1 MTALNLAEN
10 PFRVFTPEDMEAT
23 DVAELFVN
31 PPDANKI
38 GGLGHTMLNGARG
51 CGKSMI
57 FRYLLSDCQMITL
70 KKSLNELPFLAFLV
84 SIKNIGATPALTE
97 FHRLEYKHAN
107 IVLNEHVLT
116 VFAAA
121 KVFSSL
127 SHIDL
132 PENEETGCEAVDYF
146 EKDFKRRM
154 EQCGSDVQPLPASRP
169 SPARVFEHI
178 ADVCKDCYSAIVRY
192 AKRIIPDG
200 QPVRYTGA
208 LCDYLEFLF
217 PLLNELKRLSFLPS
231 SPVYLLIDDADYLSR
246 TQTIVLNSWISTRT
260 QADVSIKVSTQLHY
274 KTFQT
279 MSGLPIQS
287 PHDFQ
292 KVDISD
298 LYTTR
303 RGRYLGRVKE
313 IVSKRLA
320 KAGIKDSSPRN
331 FFPNDE
337 KQERAIRE
345 IENKIRSDWP
355 KKGKG
360 HRASDDVVR
369 YARPDYIRSLGG
381 KSKSTS
387 TYSYS
392 GFEQLVHISSGL
404 IRYFLESAAVM
415 FDDQRNSQPGQPVT
429 HITPKI
435 QNQVARH
442 RADQFMLSEF
452 DQMAEEKARDQ
463 LRNLIRALGG
473 TFYLKLISQ
482 DSERRIFSVAI
493 SGVPGDDVLAVL
505 DLGVRYGYFHRSTIG
520 NKEGTGRSL
529 LYVLTRRLAP
539 HFKLDPSSF
548 AGYLWITND
557 MLRKA
562 MSKPDAML
570 GKVRNVGVSKYFKGS
585 GQLNLFERNGP
596 IG

>member
-38 GGLGHTMLNGARG
+38 GGPGHTMLNGARG

-70 KKSLNELPFLAFLV
+70 KKPLNELPFLAFLV
-84 SIKNIGATPALTE
+84 SIKNIGATPTLTE
-97 FHRLEYKHAN
+97 FLRLKEKHAN
-107 IVLNEHVLT
+107 LVLNEHVLT
-116 VFAAA
+116 IFAAA

-132 PENEETGCEAVDYF
+132 PGNEKAGCEAVDYF
-146 EKDFKRRM
+146 EKHFKKRM
-154 EQCGSDVQPLPASRP
+154 EQCGSEVKPLPSSSRL
-169 SPARVFEHI
+169 SPVGVFEHI
-178 ADVCKDCYSAIVRY
+178 ADICNDCYSAVVRY
-192 AKRIIPDG
+192 AKRFTLGHDLVP
-200 QPVRYTGA
+200 YTGA
-208 LCDYLEFLF
+208 LCDYLEFLL
-217 PLLNELKRLSFLPS
+217 PLLNKLKDLSFLPS

-246 TQTIVLNSWISTRT
+246 AQTVVLNSWVSTRT

-303 RGRYLGRVKE
+303 HGRYLSRVEK
-313 IVSKRLA
+313 IVSKRLI
-320 KAGIKDSSPRN
+320 KAGIEQLPRV
-331 FFPNDE
+331 FFPNDK

-345 IENKIRSDWP
+345 IGEKIRLNWP
-355 KKGKG
+355 KEGRG
-360 HRASDDVVR
+360 YRASDDVVR
-369 YARPDYIRSLGG
+369 YARPEYIRSLGG
-381 KSKSTS
+381 KSKSMS

-404 IRYFLESAAVM
+404 FRYFLESAAVM
-415 FDDQRNSQPGQPVT
+415 FDEQRNSPSDQPDSPSDRPVT
-429 HITPKI
+429 FITPKI

-442 RADQFMLSEF
+442 RADQFMLS
-452 DQMAEEKARDQ
+452 
-463 LRNLIRALGG
+463 
-473 TFYLKLISQ
+473 
-482 DSERRIFSVAI
+482 
-493 SGVPGDDVLAVL
+493 
-505 DLGVRYGYFHRSTIG
+505 
-520 NKEGTGRSL
+520 
-529 LYVLTRRLAP
+529 
-539 HFKLDPSSF
+539 
-548 AGYLWITND
+548 
-557 MLRKA
+557 
-562 MSKPDAML
+562 
-570 GKVRNVGVSKYFKGS
+570 
-585 GQLNLFERNGP
+585 
-596 IG
+596 